1 VNCVEKKLGCRW
13 GDELEP
19 KKRKTQGGS
28 EGESDDEGPEMPRG
42 IPSECPFATASVRG
56 SLN

>member
-1 VNCVEKKLGCRW
+1 VEKKLGCRW